1 MNEIA
6 RRKLFGLFLVLPAFL
21 FVFLV
26 LFLPAVNT
34 IIKSFTE
41 FSPMH
46 PNEYIFKGIE
56 NYQKIFANEE
66 FVKSFV
72 NTLHFAGVSV
82 FFELIFGLL
91 LALILNKALAFRGV
105 IRTAILFPWVLPT
118 ALNAIIWRWL
128 FNTDFGFFNNFLK
141 SSGFI
146 AENINWLGEMTLA
159 MNSMITVAVWKTS
172 SFIALILLTGLQ
184 SISAELYEAASIDG
198 ASGLQRLK
206 SITLPLLMPSI
217 LLALLFRS
225 MDALRSFELPFALT
239 QGGPGGATQT
249 LSLFGYRQF
258 FQFLKFDQGAAVSVI
273 QFLFILILGLV
284 YIRVLKGDR
293 NA

>member
-6 RRKLFGLFLVLPAFL
+6 RRKMFGLFLVLPAFF
-21 FVFLV
+21 FVFMV
-26 LFLPAVNT
+26 LFLPAMNT
-34 IIKSFTE
+34 IFKSFTE
-41 FSPMH
+41 FSPMARGKAL
-46 PNEYIFKGIE
+46 FVGIE
-56 NYQKIFANEE
+56 NYKSIFNNEE
-66 FVKSFV
+66 FIDSFF
-72 NTLHFAGVSV
+72 NTLQFAGVSV
-82 FFELIFGLL
+82 FFELILGLI

-118 ALNAIIWRWL
+118 ALNAITWRWL

-141 SSGFI
+141 TFGLLSK
-146 AENINWLGEMTLA
+146 NINWLGEVELA
-159 MNSMITVAVWKTS
+159 MNSMIAVAVWKTS

-184 SISAELYEAASIDG
+184 SISDELYEAASIDG
-198 ASGLQRLK
+198 ATSLQRLK
-206 SITLPLLMPSI
+206 SITLPLLLPSI

-258 FQFLKFDQGAAVSVI
+258 FQFLKFDHGAAVSVI
-273 QFLFILILGLV
+273 QFLFILILGLL
-284 YIRVLKGDR
+284 YIKVLKGEKE
-293 NA
+293 A

>member
-1 MNEIA
+1 MNEMV
-6 RRKLFGLFLVLPAFL
+6 RRKLFGLILVLPAFL
-21 FVFLV
+21 CVFLV
-26 LFLPAVNT
+26 LFLPAMNT
-34 IIKSFTE
+34 IIKSFTS
-41 FSPMH
+41 FSPMSQGVSVFTGLK
-46 PNEYIFKGIE
+46 NYRTIFS
-56 NYQKIFANEE
+56 NEE
-66 FVKSFV
+66 FVRSFI

-82 FFELIFGLL
+82 FFELLIGLV

-128 FNTDFGFFNNFLK
+128 FNTDFGFFNNYLK
-141 SSGFI
+141 IFGFI
-146 AENINWLGEMTLA
+146 DQNINWLGEVDMA

-184 SISAELYEAASIDG
+184 SIPNELYEAASIDG
-198 ASGLQRLK
+198 ASYFQKLK
-206 SITLPLLMPSI
+206 SITLPLLVPSI
-217 LLALLFRS
+217 LLSLLFRS

-258 FQFLKFDQGAAVSVI
+258 FQFLNFDQGSAVSVI
-273 QFLFILILGLV
+273 QFLFILILGLL
-284 YIRVLKGDR
+284 YIKMLKGESES
-293 NA
+293 

>member
-1 MNEIA
+1 MNEMA
-6 RRKLFGLFLVLPAFL
+6 RRKLFGLCLVLPAFL
-21 FVFLV
+21 FVFCV
-26 LFLPAVNT
+26 LFLPAMNT
-34 IIKSFTE
+34 IVKSFTE
-41 FSPMH
+41 FSPM
-46 PNEYIFKGIE
+46 NMQQNDFTGME
-56 NYQKIFANEE
+56 NYKSIFGDEE
-66 FVKSFV
+66 FMESFF

-82 FFELIFGLL
+82 FFELIFGLA

-128 FNTDFGFFNNFLK
+128 FNTDFGFFNNFMK
-141 SSGFI
+141 SIGLIS
-146 AENINWLGEMTLA
+146 ENINWLGEVDLA
-159 MNSMITVAVWKTS
+159 MNSMIWVAVWKTS

-184 SISAELYEAASIDG
+184 SINDELYEAASIDG
-198 ASGLQRLK
+198 ASGWQKIK
-206 SITLPLLMPSI
+206 SITLPLLIPSI

-258 FQFLKFDQGAAVSVI
+258 FQFLKFDMGAAVSVV
-273 QFLFILILGLV
+273 QFIFILILGLV
-284 YIRVLKGDR
+284 YIKVLKGGKD
-293 NA
+293 A

>member
-1 MNEIA
+1 M
-6 RRKLFGLFLVLPAFL
+6 FGLFLVLPAFF

-34 IIKSFTE
+34 IFRSFTD
-41 FSPMH
+41 FSPIAGKKM
-46 PNEYIFKGIE
+46 PFVGMANYI
-56 NYQKIFANEE
+56 KILSDEE
-66 FVKSFV
+66 FQSSLI

-82 FFELIFGLL
+82 FFEMIFGLF
-91 LALILNKALAFRGV
+91 LALILNRALAFRGV

-128 FNTDFGFFNNFLK
+128 FNTDFGFFNSLLK
-141 SSGFI
+141 ITGVIS
-146 AENINWLGEMTLA
+146 ENINWLGESSLA
-159 MNSMITVAVWKTS
+159 MNSMIFVAIWKTS

-184 SISAELYEAASIDG
+184 SISGELYEAASIDG
-198 ASGLQRLK
+198 ANRFHKLK
-206 SITLPLLMPSI
+206 SITLPLLVPSI

-225 MDALRSFELPFALT
+225 MDALRSFELPYALT

-258 FQFLKFDQGAAVSVI
+258 FQFLNFDIGSAVSVV
-273 QFLFILILGLV
+273 QFFFILILGLL
-284 YIRVLKGDR
+284 YIKVLKGDR
-293 NA
+293 G

>member
-6 RRKLFGLFLVLPAFL
+6 RRKMFGLFLVLPAFF
-21 FVFLV
+21 FVFMV
-26 LFLPAVNT
+26 LFLPAMNT
-34 IIKSFTE
+34 IFKSFTE
-41 FSPMH
+41 FSPMARGKAL
-46 PNEYIFKGIE
+46 FVGIE
-56 NYQKIFANEE
+56 NYKSIFNNEE
-66 FVKSFV
+66 FIDSFF
-72 NTLHFAGVSV
+72 NTLQFAGVSV
-82 FFELIFGLL
+82 FFELIFGLI

-118 ALNAIIWRWL
+118 ALNAITWRWL

-141 SSGFI
+141 TFGLLSK
-146 AENINWLGEMTLA
+146 NINWLGEVELA
-159 MNSMITVAVWKTS
+159 MNSMIAVAVWKTS

-184 SISAELYEAASIDG
+184 SISDELYEAASIDG
-198 ASGLQRLK
+198 ATSLQRLK
-206 SITLPLLMPSI
+206 SITLPLLLPSI

-258 FQFLKFDQGAAVSVI
+258 FQFLKFDHGAAVSVI
-273 QFLFILILGLV
+273 QFLFILILGLL
-284 YIRVLKGDR
+284 YIKVLKGEKE
-293 NA
+293 A